1 MFVRAA
7 IVLAAGALVLALVG
21 RSEAAAGRQPESGSK
36 AGPQTSAQAAPR
48 PKAQASDRAKT
59 QAGTQKASGSK
70 MQFLRLVRDAKR
82 NLVSMETAIVTY
94 APRDCSRN
102 HPTVDLVSA
111 VHIGEKAY
119 YRELNRRF
127 AEYDVVLYELVAPEG
142 TRIAPGGKDVGKHPV
157 SMLQSFMT
165 DVLELEF
172 QLRAIDYTKSNLV
185 HADLSPEQFAEAMRK
200 RGESFWS
207 LFLRMWGYAM
217 SRQADAAESD
227 AALLLALFSKN
238 RALALKRAFAEQFEQ
253 FGGSLTA
260 IEGPNGSALIADR
273 NKKALEVLRKQID
286 AGKKKIAIF
295 YGAGHM
301 DDFDKHLREDFGLT
315 PVETRWL
322 LAWDLKQPGSGKR

>member
-1 MFVRAA
+1 
-7 IVLAAGALVLALVG
+7 
-21 RSEAAAGRQPESGSK
+21 
-36 AGPQTSAQAAPR
+36 
-48 PKAQASDRAKT
+48 
-59 QAGTQKASGSK
+59 

-82 NLVSMETAIVTY
+82 NPLAMEAAIVTY
-94 APRDCSRN
+94 APRDCSQN

-111 VHIGEKAY
+111 VHIGEKSY
-119 YRELNRRF
+119 YNELNRRF
-127 AEYDVVLYELVAPEG
+127 AQYDVVLYELVAPEG
-142 TRIAPGGKDVGKHPV
+142 TRIALGGKDVGKHPV

-172 QLRAIDYTKSNLV
+172 QLRAIDYTKPNLV

-200 RGESFWS
+200 RGESFWT

-260 IEGPNGSALIADR
+260 VEGPDGSALIADR

-301 DDFDKHLREDFGLT
+301 EDFDKHLREDFGLA

-322 LAWDLKQPGSGKR
+322 VAWDLKSPARPKR

>member
-1 MFVRAA
+1 MMAFRPA
-7 IVLAAGALVLALVG
+7 IALVAGILALALA
-21 RSEAAAGRQPESGSK
+21 RYPAAPAAAPSPAKSEASKKQPKE
-36 AGPQTSAQAAPR
+36 
-48 PKAQASDRAKT
+48 
-59 QAGTQKASGSK
+59 ASGAK

-82 NLVSMETAIVTY
+82 NPVAMEAAIVTY
-94 APRDCSRN
+94 APRDCSQN

-111 VHIGEKAY
+111 VHIGEKSY
-119 YRELNRRF
+119 YKELNRRF
-127 AEYDVVLYELVAPEG
+127 GQYDVVLYELVAPEG
-142 TRIAPGGKDVGKHPV
+142 TRIAPGGRDVGKHPV

-172 QLRAIDYTKSNLV
+172 QLRAIDYTKPNLV

-200 RGESFWS
+200 RGESFWT

-217 SRQADAAESD
+217 SRQTDAAESD

-260 IEGPNGSALIADR
+260 LEGPDGSALIADR

-301 DDFDKHLREDFGLT
+301 EDFDRRLREDFGLA
-315 PVETRWL
+315 PVETHWL
-322 LAWDLKQPGSGKR
+322 VAWDLKAPSAKR

>member
-1 MFVRAA
+1 MM
-7 IVLAAGALVLALVG
+7 VLRPAMVLVAGTLVLAGLPAAPAAAPSPK
-21 RSEAAAGRQPESGSK
+21 SEAGTK
-36 AGPQTSAQAAPR
+36 QA
-48 PKAQASDRAKT
+48 KE
-59 QAGTQKASGSK
+59 ASGAR

-82 NLVSMETAIVTY
+82 TVLAMEAAIVTY
-94 APRDCSRN
+94 APRDCSQN

-111 VHIGEKAY
+111 VHIGEKSY
-119 YRELNRRF
+119 YKELNRRF

-142 TRIAPGGKDVGKHPV
+142 TRIAPGGKDVGNHPV
-157 SMLQSFMT
+157 SRLQAFMT

-172 QLRAIDYTKSNLV
+172 QLRAIDYTRPNLV
-185 HADLSPEQFAEAMRK
+185 HADLSPEQFVEAMRK
-200 RGESFWS
+200 RGESFWTF
-207 LFLRMWGYAM
+207 FLRMWGYAM

-238 RALALKRAFAEQFEQ
+238 RALALKRAFAEQFEE

-260 IEGPNGSALIADR
+260 LEGPDGSALIADR

-301 DDFDKHLREDFGLT
+301 EDFDKHLREDFGLAPIQT
-315 PVETRWL
+315 QWL
-322 LAWDLKQPGSGKR
+322 VAWDLKPPASRKR

>member
-1 MFVRAA
+1 MSVRAA
-7 IVLAAGALVLALVG
+7 TVLAACAVALAW
-21 RSEAAAGRQPESGSK
+21 AAGGTTRAADQ
-36 AGPQTSAQAAPR
+36 PQTKS
-48 PKAQASDRAKT
+48 
-59 QAGTQKASGSK
+59 QAGKKEALGNAK
-70 MQFLRLVRDAKR
+70 VQFIRLVRDAKR
-82 NLVSMETAIVTY
+82 NPLSLEVAIVSY
-94 APRDCSRN
+94 APRDCSQN
-102 HPTVDLVSA
+102 HPTVDLVGA

-127 AEYDVVLYELVAPEG
+127 DQYDVVLYELVAPEG

-172 QLRAIDYTKSNLV
+172 QLRAIDYTKPNLV
-185 HADLSPEQFAEAMRK
+185 HADLSPEEFAQAMRK
-200 RGESFWS
+200 RGESFWT
-207 LFLRMWGYAM
+207 LFLRIWGYAM

-227 AALLLALFSKN
+227 AALLLALFSKD

-260 IEGPNGSALIADR
+260 LEGPDGSALITDR
-273 NKKALEVLRKQID
+273 NKKALQVLRKQID

-301 DDFDKHLREDFGLT
+301 EDFDKRLRADFGLV
-315 PVETRWL
+315 PIETQWL
-322 LAWDLKQPGSGKR
+322 PAWDLQGQKKR